1 VNARIRILRALEV
14 LGMDPSDVR
23 MDGVEFVVTN
33 EGPVLTVQVR
43 ITVGDDL
50 ASKLIEALKG

>member
-1 VNARIRILRALEV
+1 VNARLRILRALEV

-33 EGPVLTVQVR
+33 EGPDLMVQVR
-43 ITVGDDL
+43 ITVSDGL
-50 ASKLIEALKG
+50 AAKLIGALKA